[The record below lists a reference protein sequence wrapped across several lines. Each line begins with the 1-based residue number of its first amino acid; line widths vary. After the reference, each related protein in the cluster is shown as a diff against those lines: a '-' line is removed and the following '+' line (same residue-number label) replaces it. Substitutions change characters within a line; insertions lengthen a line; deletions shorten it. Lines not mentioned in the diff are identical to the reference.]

1 MKNIFLINNLCS
13 IFDKS
18 VLATISLDFE
28 EADKQLLIYNEMLH
42 LNFSSESEF
51 HEQLLLL
58 IDAVFIS
65 EHQRLCQ
72 PFIKVYN

>member
-13 IFDKS
+13 IFDKY
-18 VLATISLDFE
+18 VLATISLNFD
-28 EADKQLLIYNEMLH
+28 EADKQLLIYNKMLH

-58 IDAVFIS
+58 IDAFFIL

-72 PFIKVYN
+72 PVIKVYN